1 MAQMTQMLEIQG
13 QKILLLTDGIAENTV
28 KSCRNIPRLSVLPV
42 SQVSTYDVVN
52 ADVLVLTCGAISRI
66 RALWGIS

>member
-1 MAQMTQMLEIQG
+1 MTHKLEIQG

-42 SQVSTYDVVN
+42 SQVSTYDVVD
-52 ADVLVLTCGAISRI
+52 ADVLVLTRSAVSRI
-66 RALWGIS
+66 RALWGAS